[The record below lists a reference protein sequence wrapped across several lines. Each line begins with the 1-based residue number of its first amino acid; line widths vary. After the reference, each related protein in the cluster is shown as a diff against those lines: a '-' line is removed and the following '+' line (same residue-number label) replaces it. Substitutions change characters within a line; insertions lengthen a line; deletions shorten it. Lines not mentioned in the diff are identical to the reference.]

1 MEQKPLPGEGCFAW
15 HPLRHAAMVAVE
27 KAAERDRTRFPSSTS
42 ITKPGSNCNL
52 ENYNEPAKRLKAD
65 TKVSLIACWHKILIA
80 ITYLLFY
87 ETSNDAYSFL
97 YFFFS
102 DSSNLN
108 IRIKSNQQM
117 NHAMATCP
125 KQADHICAQ
134 DLISTLFGNH
144 AQCKFNLH
152 LTLTSFSPSYC
163 LCCLPVTLFEG
174 VRWHLYIID
183 SSVCSTLSLIQ
194 LMEHSVESTGC
205 MGRKVLIITTTY
217 LGFQYLTHT

>member
-1 MEQKPLPGEGCFAW
+1 
-15 HPLRHAAMVAVE
+15 
-27 KAAERDRTRFPSSTS
+27 
-42 ITKPGSNCNL
+42 
-52 ENYNEPAKRLKAD
+52 
-65 TKVSLIACWHKILIA
+65 
-80 ITYLLFY
+80 
-87 ETSNDAYSFL
+87 
-97 YFFFS
+97 
-102 DSSNLN
+102 
-108 IRIKSNQQM
+108 M

-152 LTLTSFSPSYC
+152 LTLTSFFPSYC

-217 LGFQYLTHT
+217 LGFQYLTHTWMVWMMVQNNADAIGPPVSNFLGGWIHGFLFCSMDVIFGTRASEFRLGFHDSVLLYH